1 MSQKITKKTIVIFL
15 VSIYFLNINS
25 CVSCKCCKKPQ
36 LNNKKS
42 TKLNLQKNKST
53 KKIIKTMIKNTP
65 ELIKDINSITIPKI
79 TNDNSKTDDEIG
91 SIYENYPNLVD
102 KNINTTEIALN
113 FEKEDDFYFEG
124 TDEYTKKVFNK
135 TCEFI
140 KKLIKKKNLSGI
152 FNVKKIEF
160 ENTGKNDIK
169 KAEIKS
175 QSGVIFHF
183 FIKKD
188 NNTHKNETYYML
200 KGAEILNL
208 LPFKYYYDPDTSVI
222 VTEDVNEKGYYFLDF
237 GTDVTTRN
245 KKILNSSV
253 NINEFRFWC
262 YILGID
268 DIDPWYKYDN
278 ICFKN
283 NKIYALDLRQSD
295 EVEIYNY
302 EKEYSELFKYMFRSI
317 NTNDIAEEYK
327 TTEHY
332 KYWEKSINNFTDFTD
347 EEKADI
353 NKNLI
358 NLLIH
363 FTNLLDKDKDKDTRY
378 IKSVL
383 NKIYNLFKD
392 YVKKYSNTN
401 GKMKFGDKEGF
412 QLYLDYIR
420 HRIGG
425 NTYNNL
431 NSIFMEYIQNKTNFK
446 SILTKET
453 VVKMFD
459 VFCHSVNLNIYHNQ
473 DIISLL

>member
-102 KNINTTEIALN
+102 KNINTTEIALI
-113 FEKEDDFYFEG
+113 FEKEDDFYFNG
-124 TDEYTKKVFNK
+124 NNEYRKKAFDK

-140 KKLIKKKNLSGI
+140 KKLIKKKNLSGT

-175 QSGVIFHF
+175 QSGITFHF

-188 NNTHKNETYYML
+188 NNISRTETYYML
-200 KGAEILNL
+200 KGAEMLNL
-208 LPFKYYYDPDTSVI
+208 LPFNYYYDPDTSVVI
-222 VTEDVNEKGYYFLDF
+222 TEDVTEKGYILLDF
-237 GTDVTTRN
+237 GLNVTTKN
-245 KKILNSSV
+245 KNILNRCV

-268 DIDPWYKYDN
+268 DIDPLYKYDN
-278 ICFKN
+278 VCFKN
-283 NKIYALDLRQSD
+283 NNVYALDLRYSD
-295 EVEIYNY
+295 KVKIYENS
-302 EKEYSELFKYMFRSI
+302 EKEYSELFKCMFRSI
-317 NTNDIAEEYK
+317 NTNDITEEDK
-327 TTEHY
+327 NTEHY
-332 KYWEKSINNFTDFTD
+332 KYWEQSIDNFTDFTD

-353 NKNLI
+353 NKKLI
-358 NLLIH
+358 TLLIY
-363 FTNLLDKDKDKDTRY
+363 FTKLLEKDKRNGY
-378 IKSVL
+378 LESVL
-383 NKIYNLFKD
+383 TKIYNFFKD
-392 YVKKYSNTN
+392 YIKKYSAKN
-401 GKMKFGDKEGF
+401 GKMKFGDREDF